1 MKNALYAIV
10 FVLAL
15 AAAYA
20 VSQTESPAKPPETAA
35 PPAGQQATQPASDS
49 TTSKTQDEPQNQT
62 PAAPDS
68 AHPDASAAATSD
80 SGIQKQIEQ
89 QLASQKLNGVAVAVN
104 NGIVTLTGS
113 VPAKEDRKRAK
124 ELAKAVP
131 GVRKVDEKLEIKS
144 PSASAASGGHIEQA
158 SAQAP
163 NTAGSIAGN
172 TTAASGTQAP
182 SATQS
187 TTTTTSPSGAAS
199 STSSTQS
206 TQSTVS
212 GATGSATNPQ
222 TAQPTSQPSTLPAGG
237 GTGPATSTTTQS
249 SGTATTGGTSGSV
262 TGAATSTTPQAGGT
276 TTSTQS
282 GVGAGTNPPT
292 STATTTGTVATS
304 AEGTDLQPQIQR
316 ALQSEPTLSSSSV
329 TVSVTG
335 DTIELSG
342 TVPTG
347 KEKQTA
353 KRIAQSF
360 AGNRKVVDRITVT
373 GRGVQNAAP
382 PASNNAAPPQT
393 PR

>member
-1 MKNALYAIV
+1 MKNAFYAIV

-20 VSQTESPAKPPETAA
+20 VSQTEAPAKPPETSTPA
-35 PPAGQQATQPASDS
+35 AGQQATQPATDS

-68 AHPDASAAATSD
+68 HSHPDASAAATSD

-89 QLASQKLNGVAVAVN
+89 QLASQNLNGVAVAVN

-144 PSASAASGGHIEQA
+144 PSASAASGGHLEQA

-163 NTAGSIAGN
+163 STAGSIAGN

-182 SATQS
+182 SSTQS
-187 TTTTTSPSGAAS
+187 TTTTTSPAGAAS
-199 STSSTQS
+199 STSSTQN
-206 TQSTVS
+206 TQSSVS
-212 GATGSATNPQ
+212 GAAGSSINPAPVPQ
-222 TAQPTSQPSTLPAGG
+222 STLPAGG
-237 GTGPATSTTTQS
+237 VTGAATSTTTQS
-249 SGTATTGGTSGSV
+249 SGAATTGGTSGGV
-262 TGAATSTTPQAGGT
+262 TGAATTTTPQAGGT
-276 TTSTQS
+276 TTSGTQS
-282 GVGAGTNPPT
+282 SVGAGTNPPT

-329 TVSVTG
+329 TVTVTG

-342 TVPTG
+342 SVPTG

-382 PASNNAAPPQT
+382 PAGNNAAPPQT